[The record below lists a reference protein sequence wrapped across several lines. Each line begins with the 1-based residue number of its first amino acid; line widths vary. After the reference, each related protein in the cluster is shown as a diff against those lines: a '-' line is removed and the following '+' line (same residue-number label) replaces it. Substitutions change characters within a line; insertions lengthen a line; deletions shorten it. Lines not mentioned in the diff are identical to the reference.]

1 MIGRRLERLREQ
13 LEALEIDAF
22 IVSSD
27 ENRRYMSGFTGSAG
41 TLIISR
47 DKAIL
52 ATDFR
57 YIEQSAMEAPLFDI
71 FKIDGEFSKHLA
83 KVAGSAE
90 AAGLGFEAA
99 HVSYDAYGTLKSAA
113 DDAGLRLKA
122 TTDVVEQLRIVKDEG
137 ELVEIQRAVDLADG
151 AIAAVAAAIQPG
163 MTELEAAWRI
173 EKFIR
178 ENGGQSLSFPTI
190 VGAGKHG
197 AIPHW
202 QPTDTP
208 FQTGDPVVFDLGA
221 RVNGYCSDLTRTLFV
236 GEPDEKFKNIYGTV
250 LDAQLEAERGVRSGM
265 TGEEVDGIAR
275 QVIEHAGYGEF
286 FGHGLGHGVGLEI
299 HEAPRVSKS
308 STNVIGNGM
317 VFTIEPGI
325 YLPDWG
331 GVRIEDMAVLEGDR
345 ARVLSRAE
353 KLNFGGS

>member
-13 LEALEIDAF
+13 LGPLEIDAF

-27 ENRRYMSGFTGSAG
+27 DNRRYMSGFTGSAG

-47 DKAIL
+47 EKTIL

-57 YIEQSAMEAPLFDI
+57 YIEQSAMEAPLFEI
-71 FKIDGEFSKHLA
+71 LKIEGEFSKHLA
-83 KVAGSAE
+83 EVAGRAD
-90 AAGLGFEAA
+90 AAAFGFEAA
-99 HVSYDAYGTLKSAA
+99 HVSYDSYGTLKAAA
-113 DDAGLRLKA
+113 DHTGLRLLA

-151 AIAAVAAAIQPG
+151 AIAAVAAALKPG

-173 EKFIR
+173 ETFIH
-178 ENGGQSLSFPTI
+178 ENGGQGVSFPTI

-202 QPTDTP
+202 QPTETP
-208 FQTGDPVVFDLGA
+208 FEQGDPVVFDLGA

-236 GEPDEKFKNIYGTV
+236 GEPDEKFKNIYQIV
-250 LDAQLEAERGVRSGM
+250 LEAQLEAEQGVRPGM
-265 TGEEVDGIAR
+265 TGEAVDEIAR
-275 QVIEHAGYGEF
+275 QVIEQAGYGEF

-299 HEAPRVSKS
+299 HEAPRVGKNS
-308 STNVIGNGM
+308 SNVIGNGM

-353 KLNFGGS
+353 KLDFGGH